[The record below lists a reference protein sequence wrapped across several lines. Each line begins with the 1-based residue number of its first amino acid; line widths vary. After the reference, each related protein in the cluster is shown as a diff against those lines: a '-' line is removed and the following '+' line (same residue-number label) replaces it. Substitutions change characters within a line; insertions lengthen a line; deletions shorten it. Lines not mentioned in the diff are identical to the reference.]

1 MEEQA
6 VVEGQ
11 EGPEVRAGLVVP
23 AARGGRVVLAV
34 LVDQAAA
41 ADPVP
46 AALEILP
53 THGVQPGA
61 R

>member
-6 VVEGQ
+6 VVEGQEGQ

-53 THGVQPGA
+53 THA
-61 R
+61 RR

>member
-6 VVEGQ
+6 LVEGL
-11 EGPEVRAGLVVP
+11 EVRAGLVVP
-23 AARGGRVVLAV
+23 AAQGGRVVLVV
-34 LVDQAAA
+34 LADRAAA

-53 THGVQPGA
+53 THA
-61 R
+61 RR

>member
-11 EGPEVRAGLVVP
+11 EGPEVRAVLVVP
-23 AARGGRVVLAV
+23 
-34 LVDQAAA
+34 AAA

-53 THGVQPGA
+53 THA
-61 R
+61 RR